1 MTIDSQLAE
10 AGWLVQS
17 RDQMN
22 RSAGVGVAV
31 REFATA
37 AGPVDYAL
45 FVGRALCGVVEAKPE
60 GTTLSGFSDQAARYM
75 GSVPEHLVRREGQ
88 VRFEY
93 VASGTEILFRDHADP
108 APRSRRV
115 FFFHRPETLR
125 RCLADPVTIRK
136 RLQAMP
142 PLLTER
148 LRECQIDA
156 ITNLEASL
164 AADRPRAL
172 IQMATGAGKTYTACV
187 FSHRL
192 LEHAKF
198 RRVLFLADRANL
210 VRQTRHEFE
219 DFRPPGTGRS
229 FTELYNVQRLGTAG
243 LDKDA
248 SVVIATIQRVY
259 SVLTGRELSEEDEE
273 KSAFETGGSEP
284 QRTVRYNS

>member
-1 MTIDSQLAE
+1 MTIDGQLAE

-22 RSAGVGVAV
+22 LGGGLGVAV

-37 AGPVDYAL
+37 SGPVDYAL
-45 FVGRALCGVVEAKPE
+45 FVGRSLCGVIEAKPE
-60 GTTLSGFSDQAARYM
+60 GTTLSGFSDQATRYM
-75 GSVPEHLVRREGQ
+75 GGVPEQLVRREGQ

-108 APRSRRV
+108 ASRSRRV

-125 RCLADPVTIRK
+125 RWLDASITIRGH
-136 RLQAMP
+136 LQSMP

-148 LRECQIDA
+148 LRDCQIDA
-156 ITNLEASL
+156 VTKLEASL

-192 LEHAKF
+192 LDHAKF
-198 RRVLFLADRANL
+198 RRVSRC
-210 VRQTRHEFE
+210 
-219 DFRPPGTGRS
+219 
-229 FTELYNVQRLGTAG
+229 
-243 LDKDA
+243 
-248 SVVIATIQRVY
+248 
-259 SVLTGRELSEEDEE
+259 
-273 KSAFETGGSEP
+273 
-284 QRTVRYNS
+284 TV